1 MTSIQER
8 IKSLA
13 DEQRKAWEVDGK
25 PLADIAAERALT
37 ADEHTKFEKL
47 TRAFDDYDD
56 RISLLVQQRDIEER
70 AVSFAAELLDNPGA
84 FGAAADVKRFADQI
98 RAALSDSRTPFD
110 YVSNINESRAISTR
124 EGAATLMRAL
134 SIGTASAGGNAVGQ
148 TFLAQLI
155 EPLRQFSGVY
165 AAGAYVLTT
174 SKGESIALPRLASFG
189 AGAAATEATTLT
201 GTDPSFNQ
209 VTFGTKKYGDYRGAS
224 NELIQDAL
232 FDIEGLIIRLMGENI
247 GILLGQDLITGSGTG
262 APQGIATASTLGVT
276 GSTAVGGAPSWDNL
290 IDLQESVLAPYQPKS
305 AWVASNSVVGG
316 IRKLKDTSGRYLWEP
331 NGQAGQ
337 ASTLL
342 GAPLFRDPFVA
353 AQGLSAKSLF
363 YGDFSRYWVR
373 VVGETRIERSDQA
386 LFGSDQTAFRAV
398 LRADG
403 RLMDASAVKHFIGGA
418 S

>member
-13 DEQRKAWEVDGK
+13 DEQRKAWEVEGK

-37 ADEHTKFEKL
+37 ADEHTKFEAL
-47 TRAFDDYDD
+47 TRAFDSFDD
-56 RISLLVQQRDIEER
+56 RIALLVQQRDLEAR
-70 AVSFAAELLDNPGA
+70 AVSFAADLLDNPGA
-84 FGAAADVKRFADQI
+84 FGHAADVRKFADQV
-98 RAALSDSRTPFD
+98 RAALSDSRTPLD
-110 YVSNINESRAISTR
+110 YVSNLNESRAISTR
-124 EGAATLMRAL
+124 EGAAVLMRAL
-134 SIGTASAGGNAVGQ
+134 SVGTASAGGNTVGQ

-174 SKGESIALPRLASFG
+174 SKGESITLPRLASFG
-189 AGAAATEATTLT
+189 AAAAATEAVQIG

-247 GILLGQDLITGSGTG
+247 GIALGQDLITGSGVA

-276 GSTAVGGAPSWDNL
+276 GATGVGGAPSWDNL
-290 IDLQESVLAPYQPKS
+290 IDLQESVLAPYQPNS
-305 AWVASNSVVGG
+305 AWVASNSAVGG

-353 AQGLSAKSLF
+353 AQGVGAKSLF

-403 RLMDASAVKHFIGGA
+403 RLMDASAVKHYIGAA